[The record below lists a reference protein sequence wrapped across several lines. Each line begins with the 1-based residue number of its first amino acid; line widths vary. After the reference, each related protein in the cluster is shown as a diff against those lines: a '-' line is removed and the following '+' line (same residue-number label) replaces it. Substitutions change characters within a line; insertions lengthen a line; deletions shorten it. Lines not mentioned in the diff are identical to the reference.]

1 MPKQTSALLSFNRG
15 IMSRLGLARMDI
27 SRYAMSAFEQQNWMP
42 RVLGSMKLRPG
53 FQYLSATKS
62 NGKARQFPFI
72 FSTTDTAL
80 IEMTDSVMRV
90 RVSDVLITRP
100 AVTAAVTNGTF
111 NTDVTGWTD
120 NDEAGATS
128 AFQAGGYLSLIGTGT
143 NAAIRDQQVA
153 VSEVGT
159 EHALR
164 VVIQRGPVT
173 LKVGQSTG
181 TDEYVT
187 ETSLGVGTHSLS
199 FTPTGDFWIRFSNV
213 RIAASWVNSVAVEA
227 AGIMEL
233 PTPYALADL
242 PLVRA
247 EVPQCQSGDILYVA
261 CSGHQQRK
269 IERRTTRS
277 WSIVLYAPETGPFLI
292 ENVSTTTITPSA
304 LTGDITLTASKPT
317 FKSTHVGA
325 LYRMESVGQQVTQTC
340 SGEDQWTAPIRVSG
354 IGAQRA
360 FQYAVAD
367 VWVGTVTLQYS
378 VAAPGA
384 WVDVLN
390 TTVNVSTSY
399 NDGLDNQIIYYRIG
413 IKAGDYT
420 SGTAGVAL
428 SFASGSGTGIVR
440 ITAYSS
446 SLSVSAAVLSAL
458 FGTTG
463 TANWWEGQW
472 SDYRGWPSAL
482 SFFEGRL
489 WWFGKAKLS
498 GSVSDDFENFDD
510 TVLGDS
516 GPILRSIGDGPVDSI
531 NWAIPAKRLL
541 VGTGS
546 SELSV
551 RSSSLDEPLTPTNF
565 NIKPTTTQGSAAIA
579 SLRIDSSAVFV
590 QRSLSRLLELV
601 YDPGLFDYALND
613 LTLIA
618 PDLNSAGITQIAVQ
632 RQPDTR
638 IHCVRADGTVAVLIF
653 DRVENV
659 TAWIT
664 VVTDGLI
671 EDVAVLPGDGE
682 DAVYYT
688 VKRSLGRYLEKWA
701 MESECVGGTLNKQ
714 ADAFIVYQGV
724 ATTTITGLSHLEGKT
739 VVVWGDGRDL
749 GTYTVSGGQ
758 ITGITTAVSN
768 AIVGLYYEARFESM
782 KQCFAAAMGTPLNQ
796 RKRIDHVGLI
806 LLDTHYQGLQF
817 GPDFDNLDDLPL
829 MSQEQV
835 TPADTVWEE
844 FDEDSI
850 VFPGT
855 WSTDSRIC
863 LKAFAPRPCTVLAA
877 TISMTTSDKA

>member
-1 MPKQTSALLSFNRG
+1 MPKQTNAILAWNRG
-15 IMSRLGLARMDI
+15 IMSQRGLARVDI
-27 SRYAMSAFEQQNWMP
+27 NRYAMSAEEQQNWMP
-42 RVLGSMKLRPG
+42 RVLGSMMLRPG
-53 FQYLSATKS
+53 LQYLSSTRS
-62 NGKARQFPFI
+62 NNKARQFPFV

-90 RVSDVLITRP
+90 RVSDALITRP

-111 NTDVTGWTD
+111 NTDLTGWTN

-128 AFQAGGYLSLIGTGT
+128 AWQTGGYMSLVGTGT
-143 NAAIRDQQVA
+143 NSAIRDQQVTVNEA
-153 VSEVGT
+153 GT

-164 VVIQRGPVT
+164 IVIARGPVT

-181 TDEYVT
+181 TDEYIT
-187 ETSLGVGTHSLS
+187 ETSLGAGTHSLS
-199 FTPTGDFWIRFSNV
+199 FTPTGSFWIRFSNI
-213 RIAASWVNSVAVEA
+213 RIAASWVDSVAVES
-227 AGIMEL
+227 AGIMEIT
-233 PTPYALADL
+233 TPYVEADL

-247 EVPQCQSGDILYVA
+247 EIPQCQSGDIIYVG

-269 IERRTTRS
+269 IERRATRS
-277 WSIVLYAPETGPFLI
+277 WSLVLYQPESGPFLT
-292 ENVSTTTITPSA
+292 ENDTTTTITPSG
-304 LTGDITLTASKPT
+304 LTGDITLTASKSL
-317 FKSTHVGA
+317 FKSSHVGA
-325 LYRMESVGQQVTQTC
+325 LFRLESVGQNVTKAC
-340 SGEDQWTAPIRVSG
+340 SGEDQWTSPIRVSG

-360 FQYAVAD
+360 FQYVVSGTWVA
-367 VWVGTVTLQYS
+367 TVTIQYS

-384 WVDVLN
+384 WVDVLS

-399 NDGLDNQIIYYRIG
+399 NDTLDNQIIYYRIG
-413 IKAGDYT
+413 IKAGNYT
-420 SGTAGVAL
+420 SGTANVSL
-428 SFASGSGTGIVR
+428 SFASGNGTGIVR
-440 ITAYSS
+440 VTTYSS
-446 SLSVSAAVLSAL
+446 ATSVGAAVLSDL

-489 WWFGKAKLS
+489 WWFGKAKLN

-510 TVLGDS
+510 DVLGDA
-516 GPILRSIGDGPVDSI
+516 GPISRSIGEGPVDSI

-546 SELSV
+546 AELSV

-590 QRSLSRLLELV
+590 QRSSARLLELV

-613 LTLIA
+613 LTLVV
-618 PDLNSAGITQIAVQ
+618 PDLNSAGIVQIAVQ

-638 IHCVRADGTVAVLIF
+638 IHCVRSDGTVAVLVF

-671 EDVAVLPGDGE
+671 EDVAILPGTGE

-714 ADAFIVYQGV
+714 ADAFIVYQG
-724 ATTTITGLSHLEGKT
+724 ASTTTITGLSHLEGKS
-739 VVVWGDGRDL
+739 VVAWGDGKDL

-758 ITGITTAVSN
+758 ITLSTAASN
-768 AIVGLYYEARFESM
+768 VVVGLYYEAIFYSL
-782 KQCFAAAMGTPLNQ
+782 KQSFAAAMGTPLNQ
-796 RKRIDHVGLI
+796 RKRIDHLGLI
-806 LLDTHYQGLQF
+806 LLNTHFQGLQF
-817 GPDFDNLDDLPL
+817 GPDADNLDDLPL
-829 MSQEQV
+829 VSQEQV
-835 TPADTVWEE
+835 TPSDTVWDQ

-855 WSTDSRIC
+855 WTTDSRIY

-877 TISMTTSDKA
+877 TVSMTTSDKA

>member
-1 MPKQTSALLSFNRG
+1 MSKQTSALLSFNRG
-15 IMSRLGLARMDI
+15 LMSRVGLARMDI
-27 SRYAMSAFEQQNWMP
+27 NRYAMSAIQQQNWMP

-53 FQYLSATKS
+53 FQYLAATKS
-62 NGKARQFPFI
+62 NNKARQFPFV

-80 IEMTDSVMRV
+80 IEMTDSVLRV

-111 NTDVTGWTD
+111 NTDVAGWTD

-128 AFQAGGYLSLIGTGT
+128 AFQAGGYMSLIGTGT
-143 NAAIRDQQVA
+143 NAAIRDQQVT
-153 VSEVGT
+153 VNQLNT

-164 VVIQRGPVT
+164 IIIQRGPVT

-181 TDEYVT
+181 TDEYIT

-199 FTPTGDFWIRFSNV
+199 FTPNSNFWIRFSNV
-213 RIAASWVNSVAVEA
+213 RIAASWVDSVAVEA

-233 PTPYALADL
+233 PTPYVLADL

-247 EVPQCQSGDILYVA
+247 ETPQCQSGDILYVA
-261 CSGHQQRK
+261 CSGRQQRK
-269 IERRTTRS
+269 IERRSTRS
-277 WSIVLYAPETGPFLI
+277 WSIVLYQPETGPFLI
-292 ENVSTTTITPSA
+292 ENSSNITVTPSA
-304 LTGDITLTASKPT
+304 LTGDITLTASKALFKPT
-317 FKSTHVGA
+317 QVGA
-325 LYRMESVGQQVTQTC
+325 LFRLESVGQQVTAAA
-340 SGEDQWTAPIRVSG
+340 GGADQWTSPIRVTG
-354 IGAQRA
+354 VGTQRG
-360 FQYAVAD
+360 FQYTIAG
-367 VWVGTVTLQYS
+367 VWVATVTIQYS

-384 WVDVLN
+384 WVDATN
-390 TTVNVSTSY
+390 FAANATATY

-420 SGTAGVAL
+420 SGTANVSL

-440 ITAYSS
+440 ITEYFNSTAC
-446 SLSVSAAVLSAL
+446 SASVLSAL

-463 TANWWEGQW
+463 TINWWEGQW
-472 SDYRGWPSAL
+472 SDYRGWPSAV
-482 SFFEGRL
+482 SFFEGRI

-510 TVLGDS
+510 NVLGDS

-546 SELSV
+546 AELSV

-590 QRSLSRLLELV
+590 QRSLARLLELV

-613 LTLIA
+613 LTMIV
-618 PDLNSAGITQIAVQ
+618 PDLNSMGITQIAVQ

-638 IHCVRADGTVAVLIF
+638 IHCVRTDGTVAVLVF

-671 EDVAVLPGDGE
+671 EDVAVLPGAVE

-714 ADAFIVYQGV
+714 ADAFIVYSGV
-724 ATTTITGLSHLEGKT
+724 ATTTITGLGHLEGKT
-739 VVVWGDGRDL
+739 VVVWGDGKDL
-749 GTYTVSGGQ
+749 GTYVVSGGQ
-758 ITGITTAVSN
+758 ITGITTAVTN
-768 AIVGLYYEARFESM
+768 AIVGLYYEALFESM

-796 RKRIDHVGLI
+796 RKRIDHVGVI
-806 LLDTHYQGLQF
+806 LLDTHYQGLKF

-829 MSQEQV
+829 VSQEAI
-835 TPADTVWEE
+835 TPADTVWDE